1 METVFISAALL
12 LASLFLVSN
21 SMVQGIGGMASSLR
35 QVGMFLL
42 NKAPA
47 GLIDLFSDKPG
58 SGTKTWLRFGMAW
71 FFMACLGMFL
81 GIWHRYDPT
90 ALNSLSSIGWSY
102 DDGSMLTDYT
112 AIFFSTA
119 LNYLLVGAALVAIS
133 RASKGRLASEASA
146 SMVAVL
152 LTVST
157 LVVLLLPAIFS
168 FITIGNEASVL
179 ETLQNIS
186 MLVVGAMLHFALLIN
201 VFITLGDREHNDI
214 PPTTWF
220 LVLALVA
227 KIMAML
233 FIFFGELVDATQT
246 VWMAERV
253 LTGWVP
259 LALIFAVA
267 YHVIPFTTG
276 KPVWSESMQ
285 KISMLFLFITI
296 PPFFISSADAGELL
310 QNVGAILMTLGLLP
324 LLAGS
329 FNMVATA
336 ASNPEK
342 IIKSPGAFAA
352 TAAMLLIPIYAIGG
366 FFTGMDT
373 FVGMDKLG
381 SMAHTVD
388 TGFISTVGSLMM
400 LAAIF
405 TSYPLAVG
413 KKLAK
418 ASNAQLAVWLT
429 LVGGVASTIAAL
441 MGDFTAYAVTNSG
454 VEDAVAS
461 TEGFFLVSA
470 AMFYMVT
477 MASILA
483 ALSMIHTGRPN
494 NASYSDMSV
503 QSDIDSYTLVDGSTT
518 IRTLLGRG
526 VGVDTTLHI
535 GEIQEDEGGSSII
548 QVSTQLHNDEVTEF
562 PVPEELVM
570 LAQFLKQTK
579 QSIFEFFNTIDL
591 DGSGEIDG
599 YEFQQALAKSNIAN
613 LPPWEMSRL
622 VSAVDLDGDGRIN
635 LPELDIML
643 AKIRTEILESEE
655 E

>member
-1 METVFISAALL
+1 METVFIAAGLMVAT
-12 LASLFLVSN
+12 LALVSN
-21 SMVQGIGGMASSLR
+21 SMVKGIGGMSSSLR

-47 GLIDLFSDKPG
+47 GLIDLFNDKPG

-133 RASKGRLASEASA
+133 RASRGRLASEASA

-157 LVVLLLPAIFS
+157 IVTLLLPAIFS
-168 FITIGNEASVL
+168 LIDIANEASVL
-179 ETLQNIS
+179 ENIQRLS
-186 MLVVGAMLHFALLIN
+186 MYLAGSLLHIALLIN
-201 VFITLGDREHNDI
+201 VFITIGDREHNDLS
-214 PPTTWF
+214 PTTWF

-233 FIFFGELVDATQT
+233 LIFFGGLLESTQT

-253 LTGWVP
+253 FTGWVP

-267 YHVIPFTTG
+267 HHVIPFTAG
-276 KPVWSESMQ
+276 KPVWSESML
-285 KISMLFLFITI
+285 KVSMLFLFVTI
-296 PPFFISSADAGELL
+296 PPFFVSAADGGEFL
-310 QNVGAILMTLGLLP
+310 QNIGAILMTIGLLP

-336 ASNPEK
+336 ASSPEK
-342 IIKSPGAFAA
+342 IVKNPGAFAA
-352 TAAMLLIPIYAIGG
+352 TAAMLILPIYAIGG

-381 SMAHTVD
+381 SMAQTVD

-405 TSYPLAVG
+405 TSYPLIAG

-418 ASNAQLAVWLT
+418 AKNAQLAVWFT

-454 VEDAVAS
+454 IEDAVAS

-470 AMFYMVT
+470 AMFYLVT
-477 MASILA
+477 LASIIA

-518 IRTLLGRG
+518 IRTLLARG

-535 GEIQEDEGGSSII
+535 GAVQEDEGGSSIV
-548 QVSTQLHNDEVTEF
+548 QVSAQLHNDEVTEF
-562 PVPEELVM
+562 PIPEELVM
-570 LAQFLKQTK
+570 LAQYLKQTK
-579 QSIFEFFNTIDL
+579 QSIFEFFSAIDL
-591 DGSGEIDG
+591 DGSGDING
-599 YEFQQALAKSNIAN
+599 FEFQKALVKANIAN
-613 LPPWEMSRL
+613 LPPWEMPRL
-622 VSAVDLDGDGRIN
+622 VAAVDLDGDGLLN

>member
-42 NKAPA
+42 NKAPV

-157 LVVLLLPAIFS
+157 IVVLLLPAIFS

-186 MLVVGAMLHFALLIN
+186 MFVVGAMLHFALLIN

>member
-1 METVFISAALL
+1 METVFISAILL
-12 LASLFLVSN
+12 IGTLALVSN
-21 SMVQGIGGMASSLR
+21 YLVRGIGGMASSLR
-35 QVGMFLL
+35 QIGMFLL

-47 GLIDLFSDKPG
+47 GLIDLFNDKPG
-58 SGTKTWLRFGMAW
+58 SGTKTWMRFGMGW
-71 FFMACLGMFL
+71 FFMACLSMFL

-112 AIFFSTA
+112 EIFFSTA
-119 LNYLLVGAALVAIS
+119 MNYLLIGAALIAIS
-133 RASKGRLASEASA
+133 RSSKGRLASEASA

-152 LTVST
+152 LTAST
-157 LVVLLLPAIFS
+157 IGVLLLPAIFS
-168 FITIGNEASVL
+168 FVTLENEAVIL
-179 ETLQNIS
+179 ETLQNVSLLLVSS
-186 MLVVGAMLHFALLIN
+186 MLHIALLIN
-201 VFITLGDREHNDI
+201 IFITIGDREHDDI
-214 PPTTWF
+214 SPTTWF

-227 KIMAML
+227 KIMGML
-233 FIFFGELVDATQT
+233 FIFFGELVDSTQM

-253 LTGWVP
+253 VTGWVP
-259 LALIFAVA
+259 LALIFAAA
-267 YHVIPFTTG
+267 YHIIPYTAG

-285 KISMLFLFITI
+285 KTSMLFLFISV
-296 PPFFISSADAGELL
+296 PPFFLSSADGGELL
-310 QNVGAILMTLGLLP
+310 QNIGALLMTLGLLP
-324 LLAGS
+324 ILAGS

-336 ASNPEK
+336 ASNPER
-342 IIKSPGAFAA
+342 IVKSPGAFAA
-352 TAAMLLIPIYAIGG
+352 TAAMMLLPIYAVGG

-388 TGFISTVGSLMM
+388 TGFVSTVGSLMM
-400 LAAIF
+400 LAVLF
-405 TSYPLAVG
+405 TSYPLAAR

-429 LVGGVASTIAAL
+429 LVGGVASTISAL
-441 MGDFTAYAVTNSG
+441 IGDFTTYAVSESG

-461 TEGFFLVSA
+461 TGGFFLVSA
-470 AMFYMVT
+470 ATFYLVT
-477 MASILA
+477 LGSMLA

-494 NASYSDMSV
+494 NVAYSDLSSK
-503 QSDIDSYTLVDGSTT
+503 SDIDSYTLVEGTT
-518 IRTLLGRG
+518 SIRVLLGRG

-535 GEIQEDEGGSSII
+535 GEVEEDEGGSSII
-548 QVSTQLHNDEVTEF
+548 QVSAQLHNDEVTEF

-579 QSIFEFFNTIDL
+579 QSIFDFFSSIDL

-613 LPPWEMSRL
+613 LPPWEMGRL
-622 VSAVDLDGDGRIN
+622 VSAIDLDGDGRLN

-643 AKIRTEILESEE
+643 AKIRNDILDSEE

>member
-1 METVFISAALL
+1 METVFIATALMIVT
-12 LASLFLVSN
+12 LFLVSN
-21 SMVQGIGGMASSLR
+21 SMVKGKGGMSSSLS

-47 GLIDLFSDKPG
+47 GLIDLFNDKPG

-157 LVVLLLPAIFS
+157 IATLLLPAILS
-168 FITIGNEASVL
+168 FLDVANEASVL
-179 ETLQNIS
+179 ENLQHLS
-186 MLVVGAMLHFALLIN
+186 MYVAGSLLHIALLIN
-201 VFITLGDREHNDI
+201 VFITIGDREHDDI
-214 PPTTWF
+214 SPTTWF

-233 FIFFGELVDATQT
+233 LIFFGGLLDSTQT

-253 LTGWVP
+253 FTGWVP

-267 YHVIPFTTG
+267 YHVIPFTAG

-285 KISMLFLFITI
+285 KVNMLFLFVTI
-296 PPFFISSADAGELL
+296 PPFFVSAADGGEFL
-310 QNVGAILMTLGLLP
+310 QNIGAILMTIGLLP

-336 ASNPEK
+336 ASSPEK
-342 IIKSPGAFAA
+342 IVKSPGAFAA
-352 TAAMLLIPIYAIGG
+352 TAAMLILPIYAVGG

-381 SMAHTVD
+381 SMAQTVD

-405 TSYPLAVG
+405 TSYPLIAG

-418 ASNAQLAVWLT
+418 AKNAQLAVWFT

-441 MGDFTAYAVTNSG
+441 MGDFTAYAVSNSG
-454 VEDAVAS
+454 VEDVVAS

-477 MASILA
+477 LASIIA

-503 QSDIDSYTLVDGSTT
+503 QSDIESYTLVDGSTT
-518 IRTLLGRG
+518 IRALLARG

-535 GEIQEDEGGSSII
+535 GDVQEDEGGSSIV
-548 QVSTQLHNDEVTEF
+548 QVSAQLHNDEVTEF

-570 LAQFLKQTK
+570 LAQYLKQTK
-579 QSIFEFFNTIDL
+579 QSIFDFFSAIDL
-591 DGSGEIDG
+591 DGSGDING
-599 YEFQQALAKSNIAN
+599 FEFQKALVKANIAN
-613 LPPWEMSRL
+613 LPPWEMPRL
-622 VSAVDLDGDGRIN
+622 VSAVDLDGDGLLN

>member
-1 METVFISAALL
+1 METVFISAILL
-12 LASLFLVSN
+12 IASLVLVSN
-21 SMVQGIGGMASSLR
+21 YMVKGVGGMTTSLR

-47 GLIDLFSDKPG
+47 GLIDLFNDKPG

-71 FFMACLGMFL
+71 LVMACISMFL

-102 DDGSMLTDYT
+102 DDGSLLADYT
-112 AIFFSTA
+112 AVFFSTA
-119 LNYLLVGAALVAIS
+119 LNYILIGAALVAVS

-157 LVVLLLPAIFS
+157 IAALLLPAIFS
-168 FITIGNEASVL
+168 FITIENEASVL
-179 ETLQNIS
+179 EVFQNIS
-186 MLVVGAMLHFALLIN
+186 TLVVGSLLHLALLLN
-201 VFITLGDREHNDI
+201 VFITIGDREHENI
-214 PPTTWF
+214 SPTTWF

-227 KIMAML
+227 KTMGML
-233 FIFFGELVDATQT
+233 FVFFGELTDSTQT

-267 YHVIPFTTG
+267 YHIIPFTAG

-285 KISMLFLFITI
+285 KTSMLFLFITV
-296 PPFFISSADAGELL
+296 PPFFLSSADAGELL

-329 FNMVATA
+329 FNLVATA
-336 ASNPEK
+336 ASNPERIVK
-342 IIKSPGAFAA
+342 NPGALAA
-352 TAAMLLIPIYAIGG
+352 TAAMMLLPIYAIGG

-373 FVGMDKLG
+373 FVGIDKLG

-388 TGFISTVGSLMM
+388 TGFISTVGGLMM

-405 TSYPLAVG
+405 TSYPLAAG

-418 ASNAQLAVWLT
+418 ANNAQLAVWLT
-429 LVGGVASTIAAL
+429 IVGGVASTIAAL
-441 MGDFTAYAVTNSG
+441 MADFTAFAVSNSG

-470 AMFYMVT
+470 AMFYLVT
-477 MASILA
+477 IASILA

-494 NASYSDMSV
+494 NASYTGVSHS
-503 QSDIDSYTLVDGSTT
+503 SDITSYTLVEGSTS

-535 GEIQEDEGGSSII
+535 GEAEEDEGGSSIVR
-548 QVSTQLHNDEVTEF
+548 VSAQLHNDEITEF

-570 LAQFLKQTK
+570 LAQFLKQSK
-579 QSIFEFFNTIDL
+579 QSIFEFFNAIDL
-591 DGSGEIDG
+591 DGSGEIDAF
-599 YEFQQALAKSNIAN
+599 EFQQALMKSDIAN
-613 LPPWEMSRL
+613 LPPWEMNRL
-622 VSAVDLDGDGRIN
+622 ISAVDLDGDGRLN

-643 AKIRTEILESEE
+643 AKIRNEILDSEE

>member
-42 NKAPA
+42 NKAPV
-47 GLIDLFSDKPG
+47 GLIDLFNDKPG

-157 LVVLLLPAIFS
+157 IVVLLLPAIFS

-214 PPTTWF
+214 SPTTWF

-233 FIFFGELVDATQT
+233 FVFFGELVDSTQT

-267 YHVIPFTTG
+267 YHIIPFTTG
-276 KPVWSESMQ
+276 KPIWSESMQ

-296 PPFFISSADAGELL
+296 PPFFVSSADAGELL

-405 TSYPLAVG
+405 TSYPLAAG

-613 LPPWEMSRL
+613 LPPWEMGRL

>member
-157 LVVLLLPAIFS
+157 IVVLLLPAIFS

-405 TSYPLAVG
+405 TSYPLAAG

-613 LPPWEMSRL
+613 LPPWEMGRL
-622 VSAVDLDGDGRIN
+622 VSAVDLDGDGRLN

>member
-12 LASLFLVSN
+12 VGTLALVSN
-21 SMVQGIGGMASSLR
+21 YMVRGIGGMATSLR
-35 QVGMFLL
+35 QIGMFLL

-47 GLIDLFSDKPG
+47 GLIDLFNDKPG
-58 SGTKTWLRFGMAW
+58 SGTKTWMRFGMGW
-71 FFMACLGMFL
+71 FFMACFGMFL

-90 ALNSLSSIGWSY
+90 ALNSLSSVGWSY

-119 LNYLLVGAALVAIS
+119 MNYLLIGAALIAIS
-133 RASKGRLASEASA
+133 RSSKGRLASEASA

-152 LTVST
+152 LTAST
-157 LVVLLLPAIFS
+157 IGVLLLPAIFS
-168 FITIGNEASVL
+168 FITLENEANIL

-186 MLVVGAMLHFALLIN
+186 LLLVSSLLHIALFIN
-201 VFITLGDREHNDI
+201 VLITIGEREHDDI
-214 PPTTWF
+214 SPTTWF

-227 KIMAML
+227 KIMGML
-233 FIFFGELVDATQT
+233 LIFFGELAGSTQT

-253 LTGWVP
+253 VSGWVP
-259 LALIFAVA
+259 LALIFAAA
-267 YHVIPFTTG
+267 YHIIPFTAG

-285 KISMLFLFITI
+285 KTSMLFLFITV
-296 PPFFISSADAGELL
+296 PPFFLSSADGGELL
-310 QNVGAILMTLGLLP
+310 QNVGAILMTIGLLP

-336 ASNPEK
+336 ASNPER
-342 IIKSPGAFAA
+342 IVKSPGAFAA
-352 TAAMLLIPIYAIGG
+352 TVAMMLLPIYAVGG

-400 LAAIF
+400 LAVIF
-405 TSYPLAVG
+405 TSYPLAAR

-429 LVGGVASTIAAL
+429 LIGGVASTISAL
-441 MGDFTAYAVTNSG
+441 IGDFTAYAVLESG

-461 TEGFFLVSA
+461 TDGFFLVSA
-470 AMFYMVT
+470 ATFYLVT
-477 MASILA
+477 VASMLA

-494 NASYSDMSV
+494 NAAYSDVSAK
-503 QSDIDSYTLVDGSTT
+503 SDIDTYTLVEGTT
-518 IRTLLGRG
+518 SIRALLGRG
-526 VGVDTTLHI
+526 VGVDTMLHI
-535 GEIQEDEGGSSII
+535 GEVEEDEGGSSII
-548 QVSTQLHNDEVTEF
+548 QVSSQLHNDEVTEF

-579 QSIFEFFNTIDL
+579 QTIFEFFSTIDL

-613 LPPWEMSRL
+613 LPPWEMERL
-622 VSAVDLDGDGRIN
+622 VSAVDLDGDGRLN

-643 AKIRTEILESEE
+643 AKIRNDILDSEE

>member
-157 LVVLLLPAIFS
+157 IVVLLLPAIFS

-352 TAAMLLIPIYAIGG
+352 TTAMLLIPIYAIGG

>member
-1 METVFISAALL
+1 METVFIATTLMIVTLL
-12 LASLFLVSN
+12 LVSN
-21 SMVQGIGGMASSLR
+21 SMVKGIGGMSSSLR

-47 GLIDLFSDKPG
+47 GLIDLFNDKPG

-102 DDGSMLTDYT
+102 DDGSLLTDYT

-157 LVVLLLPAIFS
+157 IATLLLPAILS
-168 FITIGNEASVL
+168 FLDVANEASVL
-179 ETLQNIS
+179 ESLQNLS
-186 MLVVGAMLHFALLIN
+186 MYVAGSLLHIALLIN
-201 VFITLGDREHNDI
+201 VFITIGDREHDDI
-214 PPTTWF
+214 SPTTWF

-233 FIFFGELVDATQT
+233 LIFFGGLLESTQT

-253 LTGWVP
+253 FTGWVP

-267 YHVIPFTTG
+267 YHVIPFTAG

-285 KISMLFLFITI
+285 KVNMLFLFVTI
-296 PPFFISSADAGELL
+296 PPFFVSAADGGEFL
-310 QNVGAILMTLGLLP
+310 QNIGAILMTIGLLP

-336 ASNPEK
+336 ASSPEK
-342 IIKSPGAFAA
+342 IVKSPGAFAA
-352 TAAMLLIPIYAIGG
+352 TAAVLILPIYAVGG

-381 SMAHTVD
+381 SMAQTVD

-405 TSYPLAVG
+405 TSYPLIAG

-418 ASNAQLAVWLT
+418 AKNAQLAVWFT

-441 MGDFTAYAVTNSG
+441 MGDFTAYAVSNSG
-454 VEDAVAS
+454 VEDVVAS

-477 MASILA
+477 LASIIA

-503 QSDIDSYTLVDGSTT
+503 QSDIESYTLVDGSTT
-518 IRTLLGRG
+518 IRALLARG

-535 GEIQEDEGGSSII
+535 GDVQEDEGGSSIV
-548 QVSTQLHNDEVTEF
+548 QVSAQLHNDEVTEF

-570 LAQFLKQTK
+570 LAQYLKQTK
-579 QSIFEFFNTIDL
+579 QSIFDFFSAIDL
-591 DGSGEIDG
+591 DGSGDING
-599 YEFQQALAKSNIAN
+599 FEFQKALVKANIAN
-613 LPPWEMSRL
+613 LPPWEMPRL
-622 VSAVDLDGDGRIN
+622 VSAVDLDGDGLLN

>member
-1 METVFISAALL
+1 METVFIAAGLMVAT
-12 LASLFLVSN
+12 LALVSN
-21 SMVQGIGGMASSLR
+21 SMVKGIGGMSSSLR

-47 GLIDLFSDKPG
+47 GLIDLFNDKPG

-133 RASKGRLASEASA
+133 RASRGRLASEASA

-157 LVVLLLPAIFS
+157 IVTLLLPAIFS
-168 FITIGNEASVL
+168 LIDIANEASVL
-179 ETLQNIS
+179 ENIQRLS
-186 MLVVGAMLHFALLIN
+186 MYLAGSLLHIALLIN
-201 VFITLGDREHNDI
+201 VFITIGDREHDDLS
-214 PPTTWF
+214 PTTWF

-233 FIFFGELVDATQT
+233 LIFFGGLIESTQT

-253 LTGWVP
+253 FTGWVP

-267 YHVIPFTTG
+267 HHVIPFTAG
-276 KPVWSESMQ
+276 KPVWSESML
-285 KISMLFLFITI
+285 KVSMLFLFVTI
-296 PPFFISSADAGELL
+296 PPFFVSAADGGEFL
-310 QNVGAILMTLGLLP
+310 QNIGAILMTIGLLP

-336 ASNPEK
+336 ASSPEK
-342 IIKSPGAFAA
+342 IVKNPGAFAA
-352 TAAMLLIPIYAIGG
+352 TAAMLILPIYAIGG

-381 SMAHTVD
+381 SMAQTVD

-405 TSYPLAVG
+405 TSYPLIAG

-418 ASNAQLAVWLT
+418 AKNAQLAVWFT

-454 VEDAVAS
+454 IEDAVAS

-470 AMFYMVT
+470 AMFYLVT
-477 MASILA
+477 LGSIIA

-518 IRTLLGRG
+518 IRTLLARG

-535 GEIQEDEGGSSII
+535 GAVQEDEGGSSIV
-548 QVSTQLHNDEVTEF
+548 QVSAQLHNDEVTEF
-562 PVPEELVM
+562 PIPEELVM
-570 LAQFLKQTK
+570 LAQYLKQTK
-579 QSIFEFFNTIDL
+579 QSIFEFFSAIDL
-591 DGSGEIDG
+591 DGSGDING
-599 YEFQQALAKSNIAN
+599 FEFQKALVKANIAN
-613 LPPWEMSRL
+613 LPPWEMPRL
-622 VSAVDLDGDGRIN
+622 VAAVDLDGDGLLN

>member
-1 METVFISAALL
+1 METVFIAAGLMVAT
-12 LASLFLVSN
+12 LALVSN
-21 SMVQGIGGMASSLR
+21 SMVKGIGGMSSSLR

-47 GLIDLFSDKPG
+47 GLIDLFNDKPG

-133 RASKGRLASEASA
+133 RASRGRLASEASA

-157 LVVLLLPAIFS
+157 IVTLLLPAIFS
-168 FITIGNEASVL
+168 LIDIANEASVL
-179 ETLQNIS
+179 ENIQRLS
-186 MLVVGAMLHFALLIN
+186 MYLAGSLLHIALLIN
-201 VFITLGDREHNDI
+201 VFITIGDREHNDLS
-214 PPTTWF
+214 PTTWF

-233 FIFFGELVDATQT
+233 LIFFGGLLESTQT

-253 LTGWVP
+253 FTGWVP

-267 YHVIPFTTG
+267 HHVIPFTAG
-276 KPVWSESMQ
+276 KPVWSESML
-285 KISMLFLFITI
+285 KVSMLFLFVTI
-296 PPFFISSADAGELL
+296 PPFFVSAADGGEFL
-310 QNVGAILMTLGLLP
+310 QNIGAILMTIGLLP

-336 ASNPEK
+336 ASSPEK
-342 IIKSPGAFAA
+342 IVKNPGAFAA
-352 TAAMLLIPIYAIGG
+352 TAAMLILPIYAIGG

-381 SMAHTVD
+381 SMAQTVD

-405 TSYPLAVG
+405 TSYPLIAG

-418 ASNAQLAVWLT
+418 AKNAQLAVWFT

-454 VEDAVAS
+454 IEDAVAS

-470 AMFYMVT
+470 ALFYLVT
-477 MASILA
+477 LASIIA

-518 IRTLLGRG
+518 IRTLLARG

-535 GEIQEDEGGSSII
+535 GAVQEDEGGSSIV
-548 QVSTQLHNDEVTEF
+548 QVSAQLHNDEVTEF
-562 PVPEELVM
+562 PIPEELVM
-570 LAQFLKQTK
+570 LAQYLKQTK
-579 QSIFEFFNTIDL
+579 QSIFEFFSAIDL
-591 DGSGEIDG
+591 DGSGDING
-599 YEFQQALAKSNIAN
+599 FEFQKALVKANIAN
-613 LPPWEMSRL
+613 LPPWEMPRL
-622 VSAVDLDGDGRIN
+622 VAAVDLDGDGLLN

>member
-1 METVFISAALL
+1 METVFIAAGLMIAT
-12 LASLFLVSN
+12 LALVSN
-21 SMVQGIGGMASSLR
+21 SMVKGIGGMSSSLR

-47 GLIDLFSDKPG
+47 GLIDLFNDKPG

-133 RASKGRLASEASA
+133 RASRGRLASEASA

-157 LVVLLLPAIFS
+157 IVTLLLPAIFS
-168 FITIGNEASVL
+168 LIDIANEASVL
-179 ETLQNIS
+179 ENIQRLS
-186 MLVVGAMLHFALLIN
+186 MYLAGSLLHIALLIN
-201 VFITLGDREHNDI
+201 VFITIGDREHNDLS
-214 PPTTWF
+214 PTTWF

-233 FIFFGELVDATQT
+233 LIFFGGLLESTQT

-253 LTGWVP
+253 FTGWVP

-267 YHVIPFTTG
+267 HHVIPFTAG
-276 KPVWSESMQ
+276 KPVWSESML
-285 KISMLFLFITI
+285 KVSMLFLFVTI
-296 PPFFISSADAGELL
+296 PPFFVSAADGGEFL
-310 QNVGAILMTLGLLP
+310 QNIGAILMTIGLLP

-336 ASNPEK
+336 ASSPEK
-342 IIKSPGAFAA
+342 IVKNPGAFAA
-352 TAAMLLIPIYAIGG
+352 TAAMLILPIYAIGG

-381 SMAHTVD
+381 SMAQTVD

-405 TSYPLAVG
+405 TSYPLIAG

-418 ASNAQLAVWLT
+418 AKNAQLAVWFT

-454 VEDAVAS
+454 IEDAVAS

-470 AMFYMVT
+470 ALFYLVT
-477 MASILA
+477 LASIIA

-518 IRTLLGRG
+518 IRTLLARG

-535 GEIQEDEGGSSII
+535 GAVQEDEGGSSIV
-548 QVSTQLHNDEVTEF
+548 QVSAQLHHDEVTEF
-562 PVPEELVM
+562 PIPEELVM
-570 LAQFLKQTK
+570 LAQYLKQTK
-579 QSIFEFFNTIDL
+579 QSIFEFFSAIDL
-591 DGSGEIDG
+591 DGSGDING
-599 YEFQQALAKSNIAN
+599 FEFQKALVKANIAN
-613 LPPWEMSRL
+613 LPPWEMPRL
-622 VSAVDLDGDGRIN
+622 VAAVDLDGDGLLN

>member
-1 METVFISAALL
+1 MEIVFIAAALL
-12 LASLFLVSN
+12 IATLALVSN
-21 SMVQGIGGMASSLR
+21 YMVRGIGGMASSLS

-47 GLIDLFSDKPG
+47 GLIDLFNDKPG
-58 SGTKTWLRFGMAW
+58 SGTKTWMRFGMGW
-71 FFMACLGMFL
+71 FFMACLSMFL

-119 LNYLLVGAALVAIS
+119 MNYLLIGAALIAIS
-133 RASKGRLASEASA
+133 RSSKGRLASEASA

-152 LTVST
+152 LTAST
-157 LVVLLLPAIFS
+157 IAILLLPAIFS
-168 FITIGNEASVL
+168 FITLENEANLL
-179 ETLQNIS
+179 ETIRNIS
-186 MLVVGAMLHFALLIN
+186 LLLVASMLHIALLIN
-201 VFITLGDREHNDI
+201 VFITLGEREHDDI
-214 PPTTWF
+214 SPTTWF

-227 KIMAML
+227 KIMSML
-233 FIFFGELVDATQT
+233 MVFFGELLDSTQI

-253 LTGWVP
+253 LHGWVP
-259 LALIFAVA
+259 LALIFAA
-267 YHVIPFTTG
+267 AHHIIPFTAG

-285 KISMLFLFITI
+285 KTSMLFLFLTV
-296 PPFFISSADAGELL
+296 PPFFLSPADAGDFL
-310 QNVGAILMTLGLLP
+310 QNIGAILMTLGLLP

-336 ASNPEK
+336 ASNPER
-342 IIKSPGAFAA
+342 IVKSPGAFAA
-352 TAAMLLIPIYAIGG
+352 TLAMMLLPIYAIGG

-373 FVGMDKLG
+373 FTGMDKLG

-388 TGFISTVGSLMM
+388 TGYLYTVGSLMM
-400 LAAIF
+400 LAVIF
-405 TSYPLAVG
+405 TSYPLAAR

-429 LVGGVASTIAAL
+429 LIGGVASTISAL
-441 MGDFTAYAVTNSG
+441 IGDFTAYAVANSG
-454 VEDAVAS
+454 VEDVVAS

-470 AMFYMVT
+470 ATFYLVT
-477 MASILA
+477 VSSILA

-494 NASYSDMSV
+494 NAAYSDMSV
-503 QSDIDSYTLVDGSTT
+503 TSDIDSYTLVEGSTS
-518 IRTLLGRG
+518 IRVLLGRG

-535 GEIQEDEGGSSII
+535 GEAEEDEGGSSII
-548 QVSTQLHNDEVTEF
+548 QVSAQLHNDEITEF

-599 YEFQQALAKSNIAN
+599 YEFQQALSKSNIAN
-613 LPPWEMSRL
+613 LPPWEMERL
-622 VSAVDLDGDGRIN
+622 VSAVDLDGDGRLN

-643 AKIRTEILESEE
+643 AKIRNEILESEE

>member
-12 LASLFLVSN
+12 VGTLALVSN
-21 SMVQGIGGMASSLR
+21 YMVRGIGGMASSLR
-35 QVGMFLL
+35 QIGMFLL

-47 GLIDLFSDKPG
+47 GLIDLFNDKPG
-58 SGTKTWLRFGMAW
+58 SGTKTWMRFGMGW
-71 FFMACLGMFL
+71 FFMAGLGMFL
-81 GIWHRYDPT
+81 GIWHRYDPS

-119 LNYLLVGAALVAIS
+119 MNYLLIAAALIAIS
-133 RASKGRLASEASA
+133 RSSKGRLASEASA

-152 LTVST
+152 LTAST
-157 LVVLLLPAIFS
+157 IGVLLLPAIFS
-168 FITIGNEASVL
+168 FITLENEANIL

-186 MLVVGAMLHFALLIN
+186 LLLVSSMLHIALLIN
-201 VFITLGDREHNDI
+201 VLITIGEREHDDLS
-214 PPTTWF
+214 PTTWF

-227 KIMAML
+227 KILGML
-233 FIFFGELVDATQT
+233 FIFFGELAGSTQT

-253 LTGWVP
+253 VTGWVP
-259 LALIFAVA
+259 LALIFAAA
-267 YHVIPFTTG
+267 YHIIPFTAG

-285 KISMLFLFITI
+285 KTNMLFLFITV
-296 PPFFISSADAGELL
+296 PPFFLSSADGGELL
-310 QNVGAILMTLGLLP
+310 QNVGALLMTLGLLP

-336 ASNPEK
+336 ASNPER
-342 IIKSPGAFAA
+342 IVKSPGAFAA
-352 TAAMLLIPIYAIGG
+352 TVAMMLLPIYAVGG

-400 LAAIF
+400 LAVIF
-405 TSYPLAVG
+405 TSYPLAAR

-429 LVGGVASTIAAL
+429 LIGGVASTISAL
-441 MGDFTAYAVTNSG
+441 IGDFTTYAVLESG

-470 AMFYMVT
+470 ATFYLVT
-477 MASILA
+477 VASILA

-494 NASYSDMSV
+494 NAAYSDVSAK
-503 QSDIDSYTLVDGSTT
+503 SDIDSYTLVEGTT
-518 IRTLLGRG
+518 SIRVLLGRG
-526 VGVDTTLHI
+526 VGVDTMLHI
-535 GEIQEDEGGSSII
+535 GEAEEDEGGSSII
-548 QVSTQLHNDEVTEF
+548 QVSAQLHNDEVTEF

-579 QSIFEFFNTIDL
+579 QTIFDFFSAIDL

-613 LPPWEMSRL
+613 LPPWEMGRL
-622 VSAVDLDGDGRIN
+622 VSAVDLDGDGRLN

-643 AKIRTEILESEE
+643 AKIRNDILGSEE

>member
-1 METVFISAALL
+1 METVFIATALMIVTL
-12 LASLFLVSN
+12 LLVSN
-21 SMVQGIGGMASSLR
+21 SMVKGIGGMSSSLS

-47 GLIDLFSDKPG
+47 GLIDLFNDKPG

-102 DDGSMLTDYT
+102 DDGSLLTDYT

-157 LVVLLLPAIFS
+157 IATLLLPAILS
-168 FITIGNEASVL
+168 FLDVANEASVL
-179 ETLQNIS
+179 ESLQNLS
-186 MLVVGAMLHFALLIN
+186 MYVAGSLLHIALLIN
-201 VFITLGDREHNDI
+201 VFITIGDREHDDI
-214 PPTTWF
+214 SPTTWF

-233 FIFFGELVDATQT
+233 LIFFGGLLESTQT

-253 LTGWVP
+253 FTGWVP

-267 YHVIPFTTG
+267 YHVIPFTAG

-285 KISMLFLFITI
+285 KVNMLFLFVTI
-296 PPFFISSADAGELL
+296 PPFFVSAADGGEFL
-310 QNVGAILMTLGLLP
+310 QNIGAILMTIGLLP

-336 ASNPEK
+336 ASSPEK
-342 IIKSPGAFAA
+342 IVKSPGAFAA
-352 TAAMLLIPIYAIGG
+352 TAAMLILPIYAVGG

-381 SMAHTVD
+381 SMAQTVD

-405 TSYPLAVG
+405 TSYPLIAG

-418 ASNAQLAVWLT
+418 AKNAQLAVWFT

-441 MGDFTAYAVTNSG
+441 MGDFTAYAVSNSG
-454 VEDAVAS
+454 VEDVVAS

-477 MASILA
+477 LASIIA

-503 QSDIDSYTLVDGSTT
+503 QSDIESYTLVDGSTT
-518 IRTLLGRG
+518 IRALLARG

-535 GEIQEDEGGSSII
+535 GDVQEDEGGSSIV
-548 QVSTQLHNDEVTEF
+548 QVSAQLHNDEVTEF

-570 LAQFLKQTK
+570 LAQYLKQTK
-579 QSIFEFFNTIDL
+579 QSIFDFFSAIDL
-591 DGSGEIDG
+591 DGSGDING
-599 YEFQQALAKSNIAN
+599 FEFQKALVKANIAN
-613 LPPWEMSRL
+613 LPPWEMPRL
-622 VSAVDLDGDGRIN
+622 VSAVDLDGDGLLN

>member
-1 METVFISAALL
+1 METVFIATTLMIVTLL
-12 LASLFLVSN
+12 LVSN
-21 SMVQGIGGMASSLR
+21 SMVKGIGGMSSSLR

-47 GLIDLFSDKPG
+47 GLIDLFNDKPG

-102 DDGSMLTDYT
+102 DDGSLLTDYT

-157 LVVLLLPAIFS
+157 IATLLLPAILS
-168 FITIGNEASVL
+168 FLDVANEASVL
-179 ETLQNIS
+179 ESLQNLS
-186 MLVVGAMLHFALLIN
+186 MYVAGSLLHIALLIN
-201 VFITLGDREHNDI
+201 VFITIGDREHDDI
-214 PPTTWF
+214 SPTTWF

-233 FIFFGELVDATQT
+233 LIFFGGLLESTQT

-253 LTGWVP
+253 FTGWVP

-267 YHVIPFTTG
+267 YHVIPFTAG

-285 KISMLFLFITI
+285 KVNMLFLFVTI
-296 PPFFISSADAGELL
+296 PPFFVSAADGGEFL
-310 QNVGAILMTLGLLP
+310 QNIGAILMTIGLLP

-336 ASNPEK
+336 ASSPEK
-342 IIKSPGAFAA
+342 IVKSPGAFAA
-352 TAAMLLIPIYAIGG
+352 TAAMLILPIYAVGG

-381 SMAHTVD
+381 SMAQTVD

-405 TSYPLAVG
+405 TSYPLIAG

-418 ASNAQLAVWLT
+418 AKNAQLAVWFT

-441 MGDFTAYAVTNSG
+441 MGDFTAYAVSNSG
-454 VEDAVAS
+454 VEDVVAS

-477 MASILA
+477 LASIIA

-503 QSDIDSYTLVDGSTT
+503 QSDIESYTLVDGSTT
-518 IRTLLGRG
+518 IRALLARG

-535 GEIQEDEGGSSII
+535 GDVQEDEGGSSIV
-548 QVSTQLHNDEVTEF
+548 QVSAQLHNDEVTEF
-562 PVPEELVM
+562 PIPEELVM
-570 LAQFLKQTK
+570 LAQYLKQTK
-579 QSIFEFFNTIDL
+579 QSIFDFFSAIDL
-591 DGSGEIDG
+591 DGSGDING
-599 YEFQQALAKSNIAN
+599 FEFQKALVKANIAN
-613 LPPWEMSRL
+613 LPPWEMPRL
-622 VSAVDLDGDGRIN
+622 VSAVDLDGDGLLN

>member
-1 METVFISAALL
+1 METVFISAILL
-12 LASLFLVSN
+12 IATLALVSN
-21 SMVQGIGGMASSLR
+21 YMVRGIGGMTTSLR

-58 SGTKTWLRFGMAW
+58 SGSKTWLRFGMAW

-112 AIFFSTA
+112 GVFFSTA
-119 LNYLLVGAALVAIS
+119 LNYILVGAALVAIS

-152 LTVST
+152 LTAST
-157 LVVLLLPAIFS
+157 VAVLLLPAVFS
-168 FITIGNEASVL
+168 FITIANEASVL
-179 ETLQNIS
+179 EAIQNIS
-186 MLVVGAMLHFALLIN
+186 TLVVGSMLHLALLIN
-201 VFITLGDREHNDI
+201 VFITIGDREHEDI
-214 PPTTWF
+214 SPTTWF

-227 KIMAML
+227 KVMAML
-233 FIFFGELVDATQT
+233 FAFFGELVDSTQT

-259 LALIFAVA
+259 LALIFAAA
-267 YHVIPFTTG
+267 YHIIPFTAG

-285 KISMLFLFITI
+285 KTSMFFLFITV
-296 PPFFISSADAGELL
+296 PPFFLSSADAGEFL
-310 QNVGAILMTLGLLP
+310 QNIGALLMTLGLLP

-336 ASNPEK
+336 ASNPER
-342 IIKSPGAFAA
+342 IVKSPGAFAA
-352 TAAMLLIPIYAIGG
+352 TAAMMLLPIYAIGG

-388 TGFISTVGSLMM
+388 TGFISTVGGLMM
-400 LAAIF
+400 LAALF
-405 TSYPLAVG
+405 TSYPLIAG

-418 ASNAQLAVWLT
+418 ANNAQLAVWFT

-441 MGDFTAYAVTNSG
+441 MGDFTAYAVSNSG

-461 TEGFFLVSA
+461 SEGFFLVSA
-470 AMFYMVT
+470 AMFYLVT
-477 MASILA
+477 LASILA

-494 NASYSDMSV
+494 NPSYSDISV
-503 QSDIDSYTLVDGSTT
+503 SSDIASYTLVEGSTS

-535 GEIQEDEGGSSII
+535 GEIEEDDGGPSII
-548 QVSTQLHNDEVTEF
+548 RVSAQLHNDEITEF

-570 LAQFLKQTK
+570 LAQFLKQSK
-579 QSIFEFFNTIDL
+579 QSIFEFFNAIDL
-591 DGSGEIDG
+591 DDSGQIDA
-599 YEFQQALAKSNIAN
+599 YEFQQALMKSDIAN
-613 LPPWEMSRL
+613 LPPWEMNRL

-643 AKIRTEILESEE
+643 AKIRNDILESEE

>member
-1 METVFISAALL
+1 METVFIATALMIVT
-12 LASLFLVSN
+12 LFLVSN
-21 SMVQGIGGMASSLR
+21 SMVKGIGGMSSSLS

-47 GLIDLFSDKPG
+47 GLIDLFNDKPG
-58 SGTKTWLRFGMAW
+58 SGTKTWLRFGVAW

-157 LVVLLLPAIFS
+157 IATLLLPAILS
-168 FITIGNEASVL
+168 FLDVANEASVL
-179 ETLQNIS
+179 ENLQHLS
-186 MLVVGAMLHFALLIN
+186 MYVAGSLLHIALLIN
-201 VFITLGDREHNDI
+201 VFITIGDREHDDI
-214 PPTTWF
+214 SPTTWF

-233 FIFFGELVDATQT
+233 LIFFGGLLDSTQT

-253 LTGWVP
+253 FTGWVP

-267 YHVIPFTTG
+267 YHVIPFTAG

-285 KISMLFLFITI
+285 KVNMLFLFVTI
-296 PPFFISSADAGELL
+296 PPFFVSAADGGEFL
-310 QNVGAILMTLGLLP
+310 QNIGAILMTIGLLP

-336 ASNPEK
+336 ASSPEK
-342 IIKSPGAFAA
+342 IVKSPGAFAA
-352 TAAMLLIPIYAIGG
+352 TAAMLILPIYAVGG

-381 SMAHTVD
+381 SMAQTVD

-405 TSYPLAVG
+405 TSYPLIAG

-418 ASNAQLAVWLT
+418 AKNAQLAVWFT

-441 MGDFTAYAVTNSG
+441 MGDFTAYAVSNSG

-477 MASILA
+477 LASIIA

-518 IRTLLGRG
+518 IRTLLARG

-535 GEIQEDEGGSSII
+535 GDVQEDEGGSSIV
-548 QVSTQLHNDEVTEF
+548 QVSAQLHNDEVTEF
-562 PVPEELVM
+562 PIPEELVM
-570 LAQFLKQTK
+570 LAQYLKQTK
-579 QSIFEFFNTIDL
+579 QSIFDFFSAIDL
-591 DGSGEIDG
+591 DGSGDING
-599 YEFQQALAKSNIAN
+599 FEFQKALVKANIAN
-613 LPPWEMSRL
+613 LPPWEMPRL
-622 VSAVDLDGDGRIN
+622 VSAVDLDGDGLLN

>member
-1 METVFISAALL
+1 METVFISAILL
-12 LASLFLVSN
+12 IGTLALVSN
-21 SMVQGIGGMASSLR
+21 YLVRGIGGMASSLR
-35 QVGMFLL
+35 QIGMFLL

-47 GLIDLFSDKPG
+47 GLIDLFNDKPG
-58 SGTKTWLRFGMAW
+58 SGTKTWMRFGMGW
-71 FFMACLGMFL
+71 FFMACLSMFL

-112 AIFFSTA
+112 EIFFSTA
-119 LNYLLVGAALVAIS
+119 MNYLLIGAALIAIS
-133 RASKGRLASEASA
+133 RSSKGRLASEASA

-152 LTVST
+152 LTAST
-157 LVVLLLPAIFS
+157 IGVLLLPAIFS
-168 FITIGNEASVL
+168 FVTLENEAVIL
-179 ETLQNIS
+179 ETLQNVSLLLVSS
-186 MLVVGAMLHFALLIN
+186 MLHIALLIN
-201 VFITLGDREHNDI
+201 IFITIGDREHDDI
-214 PPTTWF
+214 SPTTWF

-227 KIMAML
+227 KIMGML
-233 FIFFGELVDATQT
+233 FIFFGELVDSTQM

-253 LTGWVP
+253 VTGWVP
-259 LALIFAVA
+259 LALIFAAA
-267 YHVIPFTTG
+267 YHIIPYTAG

-285 KISMLFLFITI
+285 KTSMLFLFISV
-296 PPFFISSADAGELL
+296 PPFFLSSADGGELL
-310 QNVGAILMTLGLLP
+310 QNIGALLMTLGLLP
-324 LLAGS
+324 ILAGS

-336 ASNPEK
+336 ASNPER
-342 IIKSPGAFAA
+342 IVKSPGAFAA
-352 TAAMLLIPIYAIGG
+352 TAAMMLLPIYAVGG

-388 TGFISTVGSLMM
+388 TGFVSTVGSLMM
-400 LAAIF
+400 LAVLF
-405 TSYPLAVG
+405 TSYPLAAR

-429 LVGGVASTIAAL
+429 LVGGVASTISAL
-441 MGDFTAYAVTNSG
+441 IGDFTTYAVSESG

-461 TEGFFLVSA
+461 TGGFFLVSA
-470 AMFYMVT
+470 ATFYLVT
-477 MASILA
+477 LGSMLA

-494 NASYSDMSV
+494 NVAYSDLSSK
-503 QSDIDSYTLVDGSTT
+503 SDIDSYTLVEGTT
-518 IRTLLGRG
+518 SIRVLLGRG

-535 GEIQEDEGGSSII
+535 GEVEEDEGGSSII
-548 QVSTQLHNDEVTEF
+548 QVSAQLHNDEVTEF

-579 QSIFEFFNTIDL
+579 QSIFDFFSSIDL

-599 YEFQQALAKSNIAN
+599 YEFQQALAKSNIAT
-613 LPPWEMSRL
+613 LPPWQMGRL
-622 VSAVDLDGDGRIN
+622 VSAVDLDGDGRLN

-643 AKIRTEILESEE
+643 AKIRNDILDSEE

>member
-1 METVFISAALL
+1 METVFISAAFLL
-12 LASLFLVSN
+12 VSLVLVSN
-21 SMVQGIGGMASSLR
+21 YMVQGIGGMKSSLR

-42 NKAPA
+42 NKAPV
-47 GLIDLFSDKPG
+47 GLIDLFNDKPG

-71 FFMACLGMFL
+71 FFMACLGTFL

-133 RASKGRLASEASA
+133 RSSKGRLASEASA

-168 FITIGNEASVL
+168 FITVGNEASVL
-179 ETLQNIS
+179 LTLQYIS
-186 MLVVGAMLHFALLIN
+186 MFVVGAMLHFALLIN

-214 PPTTWF
+214 SPTTWF

-227 KIMAML
+227 KIIAML
-233 FIFFGELVDATQT
+233 FVFFGEVLDSTQT

-253 LTGWVP
+253 LSGWVP

-267 YHVIPFTTG
+267 YHIIPFTTG

-296 PPFFISSADAGELL
+296 PPFFVSSADAGELL

-342 IIKSPGAFAA
+342 IVKSPGAFAA
-352 TAAMLLIPIYAIGG
+352 TAAMLLLPIYAIGG

-405 TSYPLAVG
+405 TSYPLAAG

-418 ASNAQLAVWLT
+418 ASNAQLAVWFT

-441 MGDFTAYAVTNSG
+441 MGDFTTYAVINSG

-470 AMFYMVT
+470 AMFYLVT
-477 MASILA
+477 LASILA

-503 QSDIDSYTLVDGSTT
+503 QSDIDSYTLVDGPTT

-535 GEIQEDEGGSSII
+535 GDFQEDEGGSSII

-579 QSIFEFFNTIDL
+579 QSIFEFFNAIDL

-599 YEFQQALAKSNIAN
+599 YEFQQALAKSNIVN
-613 LPPWEMSRL
+613 LPPWEMGRL
-622 VSAVDLDGDGRIN
+622 IEAVDLDGDGRIN

-643 AKIRTEILESEE
+643 AKIQTDILESEE

>member
-1 METVFISAALL
+1 METVFISAAFLL
-12 LASLFLVSN
+12 VSLVLVSN
-21 SMVQGIGGMASSLR
+21 YMVQGIGGMKSSLR

-42 NKAPA
+42 NKAPV
-47 GLIDLFSDKPG
+47 GLIDLFNDKPG

-71 FFMACLGMFL
+71 FFMACLGTFL

-133 RASKGRLASEASA
+133 RSSKGRLASEASA

-168 FITIGNEASVL
+168 FITVGNEASVL
-179 ETLQNIS
+179 LTLQYIS
-186 MLVVGAMLHFALLIN
+186 MFVVGAMLHFALLIN

-214 PPTTWF
+214 SPTTWF

-227 KIMAML
+227 KIIAML
-233 FIFFGELVDATQT
+233 FVFFGEVLDSTQT

-253 LTGWVP
+253 LSGWVP

-267 YHVIPFTTG
+267 YHIIPFTTG

-296 PPFFISSADAGELL
+296 PPFFVSSADAGELL

-342 IIKSPGAFAA
+342 IVKSPGAFAA
-352 TAAMLLIPIYAIGG
+352 TAAMLLLPIYAIGG

-405 TSYPLAVG
+405 TSYPLAAG

-418 ASNAQLAVWLT
+418 ASNAQLAVWFT

-441 MGDFTAYAVTNSG
+441 MGDFTTYAVINSG

-470 AMFYMVT
+470 AMFYLVT
-477 MASILA
+477 LASILA

-503 QSDIDSYTLVDGSTT
+503 QSDIDSYTLVDGPTT

-535 GEIQEDEGGSSII
+535 GDFQEDEGGSSII

-579 QSIFEFFNTIDL
+579 QSIFEFFNAIDL

-599 YEFQQALAKSNIAN
+599 YEFQQALAKSNIVN
-613 LPPWEMSRL
+613 LPPWGMGRL
-622 VSAVDLDGDGRIN
+622 IEAVDLDGDGRIN

-643 AKIRTEILESEE
+643 AKIQTDILESEE

>member
-1 METVFISAALL
+1 METVFIATALMIVTL
-12 LASLFLVSN
+12 VLVSN
-21 SMVQGIGGMASSLR
+21 SMVKGIGGMSSSLR

-47 GLIDLFSDKPG
+47 GLIDLFNDKPG

-133 RASKGRLASEASA
+133 RASRGRLASEASA

-157 LVVLLLPAIFS
+157 IVTLLLPAIFS
-168 FITIGNEASVL
+168 LIDIANEASVL
-179 ETLQNIS
+179 ENIQRLS
-186 MLVVGAMLHFALLIN
+186 MYLAGSLLHIALLIN
-201 VFITLGDREHNDI
+201 VFITIGDREHDDLS
-214 PPTTWF
+214 PTTWF

-233 FIFFGELVDATQT
+233 LIFFGGLIESTQT

-253 LTGWVP
+253 FTGWVP

-267 YHVIPFTTG
+267 HHVIPFTAG
-276 KPVWSESMQ
+276 KPVWSESML
-285 KISMLFLFITI
+285 KVSMLFLFVTI
-296 PPFFISSADAGELL
+296 PPFFVSAADGGEFL
-310 QNVGAILMTLGLLP
+310 QNIGAILMTIGLLP

-336 ASNPEK
+336 ASSPEK
-342 IIKSPGAFAA
+342 IVKNPGAFAA
-352 TAAMLLIPIYAIGG
+352 TAAMLILPIYAIGG

-381 SMAHTVD
+381 SMAQTVD

-405 TSYPLAVG
+405 TSYPLIAG

-418 ASNAQLAVWLT
+418 AKNAQLAVWFT

-454 VEDAVAS
+454 IEDAVAS

-470 AMFYMVT
+470 AMFYLVSLG
-477 MASILA
+477 SIIA

-518 IRTLLGRG
+518 IRTLLARG

-535 GEIQEDEGGSSII
+535 GAVQEDEGGSSIV
-548 QVSTQLHNDEVTEF
+548 QVSAQLHNDEVTEF
-562 PVPEELVM
+562 PIPEELVM
-570 LAQFLKQTK
+570 LAQYLKQTK
-579 QSIFEFFNTIDL
+579 QSIFEFFSAIDL
-591 DGSGEIDG
+591 DGSGDING
-599 YEFQQALAKSNIAN
+599 FEFQKALVKANIAN
-613 LPPWEMSRL
+613 LPPWEMPRL
-622 VSAVDLDGDGRIN
+622 VAAVDLDGDGLLN

>member
-1 METVFISAALL
+1 
-12 LASLFLVSN
+12 
-21 SMVQGIGGMASSLR
+21 MVQGIGGMASSLR

-157 LVVLLLPAIFS
+157 IVVLLLPAIFS

-186 MLVVGAMLHFALLIN
+186 MFVVGAMLHFALLIN

>member
-42 NKAPA
+42 NKAPV
-47 GLIDLFSDKPG
+47 GLIDLFNDKPG

-157 LVVLLLPAIFS
+157 IVVLLLPAIFS

-214 PPTTWF
+214 SPTTWF

-233 FIFFGELVDATQT
+233 FVFFGELVDSTQT

-267 YHVIPFTTG
+267 YHIIPFTTG
-276 KPVWSESMQ
+276 KPIWSESMQ

-296 PPFFISSADAGELL
+296 PPFFVSSADAGELL

-405 TSYPLAVG
+405 TSYPLAAG

-613 LPPWEMSRL
+613 LPPWEMGRL
-622 VSAVDLDGDGRIN
+622 VSAVDLDGDGRLN

>member
-1 METVFISAALL
+1 
-12 LASLFLVSN
+12 
-21 SMVQGIGGMASSLR
+21 
-35 QVGMFLL
+35 
-42 NKAPA
+42 
-47 GLIDLFSDKPG
+47 
-58 SGTKTWLRFGMAW
+58 
-71 FFMACLGMFL
+71 
-81 GIWHRYDPT
+81 
-90 ALNSLSSIGWSY
+90 
-102 DDGSMLTDYT
+102 
-112 AIFFSTA
+112 
-119 LNYLLVGAALVAIS
+119 
-133 RASKGRLASEASA
+133 
-146 SMVAVL
+146 MVAVL

-157 LVVLLLPAIFS
+157 IATLLLPAILS
-168 FITIGNEASVL
+168 FLDVANEASVL
-179 ETLQNIS
+179 ESLQNLS
-186 MLVVGAMLHFALLIN
+186 MYVAGSLLHIALLIN
-201 VFITLGDREHNDI
+201 VFITIGDREHDDI
-214 PPTTWF
+214 SPTTWF

-233 FIFFGELVDATQT
+233 LIFFGGLLESTQT

-253 LTGWVP
+253 FTGWVP

-267 YHVIPFTTG
+267 YHVIPFTAG

-285 KISMLFLFITI
+285 KVNMLFLFVTI
-296 PPFFISSADAGELL
+296 PPFFVSAADGGEFL
-310 QNVGAILMTLGLLP
+310 QNIGAILMTIGLLP

-336 ASNPEK
+336 ASSPEK
-342 IIKSPGAFAA
+342 IVKSPGAFAA
-352 TAAMLLIPIYAIGG
+352 TAAMLILPIYAVGG

-381 SMAHTVD
+381 SMAQTVD

-405 TSYPLAVG
+405 TSYPLIAG

-418 ASNAQLAVWLT
+418 AKNAQLAVWFT
-429 LVGGVASTIAAL
+429 LVGG
-441 MGDFTAYAVTNSG
+441 
-454 VEDAVAS
+454 VAS

-477 MASILA
+477 LASIIA

-503 QSDIDSYTLVDGSTT
+503 QSDIESYTLVDGSTT
-518 IRTLLGRG
+518 IRALLARG

-535 GEIQEDEGGSSII
+535 GDVQEDEGGSSIV
-548 QVSTQLHNDEVTEF
+548 QVSAQLHNDEVTEF

-570 LAQFLKQTK
+570 LAQYLKQTK
-579 QSIFEFFNTIDL
+579 QSIFDFFSAIDL
-591 DGSGEIDG
+591 DGSGDING
-599 YEFQQALAKSNIAN
+599 FEFQKALVKANIAN
-613 LPPWEMSRL
+613 LPPWEMPRL
-622 VSAVDLDGDGRIN
+622 VSAVDLDGDGLLN

>member
-1 METVFISAALL
+1 METVFISAILL
-12 LASLFLVSN
+12 IASLVLVSN
-21 SMVQGIGGMASSLR
+21 YMVKGVGGMTTSLR

-47 GLIDLFSDKPG
+47 GLIDLFNDKPG

-71 FFMACLGMFL
+71 LVMACISMFL

-102 DDGSMLTDYT
+102 DDGSLLADYT
-112 AIFFSTA
+112 AVFFSTA
-119 LNYLLVGAALVAIS
+119 LNYILIGAALVAVS

-157 LVVLLLPAIFS
+157 IAALLLPVIFS
-168 FITIGNEASVL
+168 FITIENEASVL
-179 ETLQNIS
+179 EVFQNIS
-186 MLVVGAMLHFALLIN
+186 TLVVGSLLHLALLLN
-201 VFITLGDREHNDI
+201 VFITIGDREHENI
-214 PPTTWF
+214 SPTTWF

-227 KIMAML
+227 KTMGML
-233 FIFFGELVDATQT
+233 FVFFGELTDSTQT

-267 YHVIPFTTG
+267 YHIIPFTAG

-285 KISMLFLFITI
+285 KTSMLFLFITV
-296 PPFFISSADAGELL
+296 PPFFLSSADAGELL

-329 FNMVATA
+329 FNLVATA
-336 ASNPEK
+336 ASNPERIVK
-342 IIKSPGAFAA
+342 NPGALAA
-352 TAAMLLIPIYAIGG
+352 TAAMMLLPIYAIGG

-373 FVGMDKLG
+373 FVGIDKLG

-388 TGFISTVGSLMM
+388 TGFISTVGGLMM

-405 TSYPLAVG
+405 TSYPLAAG

-418 ASNAQLAVWLT
+418 ANNAQLAVWLT
-429 LVGGVASTIAAL
+429 VVGGLASTIAAL
-441 MGDFTAYAVTNSG
+441 MADFTSFAVSNSG

-470 AMFYMVT
+470 AMFYLVT
-477 MASILA
+477 LAS
-483 ALSMIHTGRPN
+483 
-494 NASYSDMSV
+494 
-503 QSDIDSYTLVDGSTT
+503 
-518 IRTLLGRG
+518 
-526 VGVDTTLHI
+526 
-535 GEIQEDEGGSSII
+535 
-548 QVSTQLHNDEVTEF
+548 
-562 PVPEELVM
+562 
-570 LAQFLKQTK
+570 
-579 QSIFEFFNTIDL
+579 
-591 DGSGEIDG
+591 
-599 YEFQQALAKSNIAN
+599 
-613 LPPWEMSRL
+613 
-622 VSAVDLDGDGRIN
+622 
-635 LPELDIML
+635 
-643 AKIRTEILESEE
+643 
-655 E
+655 

>member
-1 METVFISAALL
+1 METVFIATTLMIVTLL
-12 LASLFLVSN
+12 LVSN
-21 SMVQGIGGMASSLR
+21 SMVKGIGGMSSSLR

-47 GLIDLFSDKPG
+47 GLIDLFNDKPG

-102 DDGSMLTDYT
+102 DDGSLLTDYT

-157 LVVLLLPAIFS
+157 IATLLLPAILS
-168 FITIGNEASVL
+168 FLDVANEASVL
-179 ETLQNIS
+179 ESLQNLS
-186 MLVVGAMLHFALLIN
+186 MYVAGSLLHIALLIN
-201 VFITLGDREHNDI
+201 VFITIGDREHDDI
-214 PPTTWF
+214 SPTTWF

-233 FIFFGELVDATQT
+233 LIFFGGLLESTQT

-253 LTGWVP
+253 FTGWVP

-267 YHVIPFTTG
+267 YHVIPFTAG

-285 KISMLFLFITI
+285 KVNMLFLFVTI
-296 PPFFISSADAGELL
+296 PPFFVSAADGGELL
-310 QNVGAILMTLGLLP
+310 QNIGAILMTIGLLP

-336 ASNPEK
+336 ASSPEK
-342 IIKSPGAFAA
+342 IVKSPGAFAA
-352 TAAMLLIPIYAIGG
+352 TAAMLILPIYAVGG

-381 SMAHTVD
+381 SMAQTVD

-405 TSYPLAVG
+405 TSYPLIAG

-418 ASNAQLAVWLT
+418 AKNAQLAVWFT

-441 MGDFTAYAVTNSG
+441 MGDFTAYAVSNSG
-454 VEDAVAS
+454 VEDVVAS

-477 MASILA
+477 LASIIA

-503 QSDIDSYTLVDGSTT
+503 QSDIESYTLVDGSTT
-518 IRTLLGRG
+518 IRALLARG

-535 GEIQEDEGGSSII
+535 GDVQEDEGGSSIV
-548 QVSTQLHNDEVTEF
+548 QVSAQLHNDEVTEF

-570 LAQFLKQTK
+570 LAQYLKQTK
-579 QSIFEFFNTIDL
+579 QSIFDFFSAIDL
-591 DGSGEIDG
+591 DGSGDING
-599 YEFQQALAKSNIAN
+599 FEFQKALVKANIAN
-613 LPPWEMSRL
+613 LPPWEMPRL
-622 VSAVDLDGDGRIN
+622 VSAVDLDGDGLLN

>member
-1 METVFISAALL
+1 METVFISAAFL
-12 LASLFLVSN
+12 LASLALVSN
-21 SMVQGIGGMASSLR
+21 YMVQGIGGMASSLR

-47 GLIDLFSDKPG
+47 GLIDLFNDKPG

-71 FFMACLGMFL
+71 FFMACLSMFL

-102 DDGSMLTDYT
+102 DDGSLLTDYT

-119 LNYLLVGAALVAIS
+119 LNYLLIGAALVAIS
-133 RASKGRLASEASA
+133 RASKGRLASESSA

-168 FITIGNEASVL
+168 FISIGNEASVL
-179 ETLQNIS
+179 ETLQNFS
-186 MLVVGAMLHFALLIN
+186 MFIVGSLLHSALLIN
-201 VFITLGDREHNDI
+201 VFITLGDREHDDLS
-214 PPTTWF
+214 PTTWF

-233 FIFFGELVDATQT
+233 FIFFGELADSTQT

-267 YHVIPFTTG
+267 YHIIPFTAG

-285 KISMLFLFITI
+285 KTSLLFLFITI
-296 PPFFISSADAGELL
+296 PPFFVSSADAGELL
-310 QNVGAILMTLGLLP
+310 QNIGAILMTLGLLP

-336 ASNPEK
+336 ASNPGN
-342 IIKSPGAFAA
+342 IVKSPGAFAA
-352 TAAMLLIPIYAIGG
+352 TAAMLLLPIYAVGG

-381 SMAHTVD
+381 SMANTVD
-388 TGFISTVGSLMM
+388 TGFISTVGGLMM

-405 TSYPLAVG
+405 TSYPLAAG

-461 TEGFFLVSA
+461 TGGFFLVSA

-477 MASILA
+477 MGSILA

-535 GEIQEDEGGSSII
+535 GEIQEDEGGSSLVH
-548 QVSTQLHNDEVTEF
+548 VSSQLHNDEVTEF

-579 QSIFEFFNTIDL
+579 QSIFEFFNSIDL

-599 YEFQQALAKSNIAN
+599 YELQQALAKSNISN
-613 LPPWEMSRL
+613 LPPWEMGRL
-622 VSAVDLDGDGRIN
+622 ISAVDLDGDGRIN

-643 AKIRTEILESEE
+643 AKIRTDILESEE

>member
-1 METVFISAALL
+1 METVFIATALMIVTL
-12 LASLFLVSN
+12 VLVSN
-21 SMVQGIGGMASSLR
+21 SMVKGIGGMSSSLR

-47 GLIDLFSDKPG
+47 GLIDLFNDKPG

-81 GIWHRYDPT
+81 GIWHRYDPS

-157 LVVLLLPAIFS
+157 IATLLLPAIFS
-168 FITIGNEASVL
+168 FIDVANEANTL
-179 ETLQNIS
+179 ETLQH
-186 MLVVGAMLHFALLIN
+186 LAMYVAGSLLHIALLIN
-201 VFITLGDREHNDI
+201 VFITIGDREHNDI
-214 PPTTWF
+214 SPTTWF

-233 FIFFGELVDATQT
+233 FIFFGGLLESTQT
-246 VWMAERV
+246 VWMGERV
-253 LTGWVP
+253 FTGWVP

-267 YHVIPFTTG
+267 YHVIPFTAG

-285 KISMLFLFITI
+285 KVNMLFLFVTI
-296 PPFFISSADAGELL
+296 PPFFVSAADGGEFL
-310 QNVGAILMTLGLLP
+310 QNIGAILMTIGLLP

-342 IIKSPGAFAA
+342 IAKSPGALAA
-352 TAAMLLIPIYAIGG
+352 TAAMLILPIYAVGG

-381 SMAHTVD
+381 SMAQTVD

-405 TSYPLAVG
+405 TSYPLIAG

-418 ASNAQLAVWLT
+418 AKNAQLAVWFT

-441 MGDFTAYAVTNSG
+441 MGDFTAYAVSASG

-470 AMFYMVT
+470 ALFYMVT
-477 MASILA
+477 LASIIA

-494 NASYSDMSV
+494 NASYSDMPV
-503 QSDIDSYTLVDGSTT
+503 QSDIDSYTLVEGSTT
-518 IRTLLGRG
+518 IRTLLARG
-526 VGVDTTLHI
+526 VGIDTALHI
-535 GEIQEDEGGSSII
+535 GDAQEDEGGSSIV
-548 QVSTQLHNDEVTEF
+548 QVSAQLHNDEVTEF

-570 LAQFLKQTK
+570 LAQYLKQTK
-579 QSIFEFFNTIDL
+579 QSIFEFFNAIDL
-591 DGSGEIDG
+591 DGSGDING
-599 YEFQQALAKSNIAN
+599 YEFQKALKKANIAN
-613 LPPWEMSRL
+613 LPPWEMGRL
-622 VSAVDLDGDGRIN
+622 VSAVDLDGDGLLN